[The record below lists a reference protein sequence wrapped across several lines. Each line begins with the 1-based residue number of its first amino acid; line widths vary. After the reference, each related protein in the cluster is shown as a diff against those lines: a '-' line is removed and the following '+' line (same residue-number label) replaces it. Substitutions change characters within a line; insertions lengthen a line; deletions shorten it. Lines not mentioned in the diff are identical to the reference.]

1 MNTLAEHKAVIIDRF
16 CRIYHK
22 ERSEGRHDLE
32 HSEFYRVLS
41 AKDSPLLIQTPGENF
56 MLFQNEI
63 EYGCWHAGGC
73 DHDDAG

>member
-1 MNTLAEHKAVIIDRF
+1 VNTLAEHKAVIIDRF

-22 ERSEGRHDLE
+22 ERSEGRHDPE
-32 HSEFYRVLS
+32 HSEFHRVLS
-41 AKDSPLLIQTPGENF
+41 AKDSPLLINTPEENF

-63 EYGCWHAGGC
+63 EYGCWHTGEC